1 MDRFVFSGWAGVAA
15 ALLAAAGLAGSAH
28 AQSGGSGGGDERS
41 ATQQRL
47 ERLREQIKSS
57 EARLSEATAAE
68 RASEKKLQQ
77 LDRRIAER
85 SELADLYKKRLTEI
99 RRAQDSLRRSL
110 QTRQKRLAEL
120 KKEYKRRATHAY
132 KYGRL
137 RDLALVLA
145 ARSVNEMLVRV
156 QYLRRFAQQ
165 REDKLDAVQASSR
178 QIKAQ
183 RQALAQKRDSTAA
196 LLRRADAQKENLSRL
211 RQSRRTMIQEL
222 RRQQASLEEDISE
235 QQEQANQL
243 QARLERLAARG
254 ARRSRR
260 AAEEASP
267 ERRAAFE
274 RLTGS
279 FEQNKGS
286 LPWPAEGVVTEE
298 YGLQTDPV
306 HGTKTPNPG
315 VMLGTE
321 PQAQVQAVFEG
332 QVTRID
338 KVPDLGTVVF
348 VRHGQYL
355 SLYGNLSLVYA
366 GEGDEIKAGAP
377 VGRAGTDSAPRG
389 AGVFF
394 GLFRGGRSFDPADWL
409 RSR

>member
-1 MDRFVFSGWAGVAA
+1 MDRFLSSAWPVVA
-15 ALLAAAGLAGSAH
+15 ALLAAALLVAPAR
-28 AQSGGSGGGDERS
+28 AQSSEDERS

-47 ERLREQIKSS
+47 EQLRQQIKNS
-57 EARLSEATAAE
+57 EERLSETTAAE
-68 RASEKKLQQ
+68 RASEQKLQQ

-85 SELADLYKKRLTEI
+85 RELAGLYEKRLAEI

-110 QTRQKRLAEL
+110 QTRQKRLSEL

-137 RDLALVLA
+137 RDLALVLS

-156 QYLRRFAQQ
+156 RYLRRFAQQ
-165 REDKLDAVQASSR
+165 RQEKLQAVQTASR
-178 QIKAQ
+178 RIKTQ
-183 RQALAQKRDSTAA
+183 RQALAQKRDSTAS
-196 LLRRADAQKENLSRL
+196 LLRRAKAERENLARL
-211 RQSRRTMIQEL
+211 RQSRQTMIQEL
-222 RRQQASLEEDISE
+222 RSRQASLEENISE
-235 QQEQANQL
+235 QKKQADQL
-243 QARLERLAARG
+243 QARLERLAARE

-260 AAEEASP
+260 ETEAASP
-267 ERRAAFE
+267 KRRAAFE

-315 VMLGTE
+315 IMVGTE

-332 QVTRID
+332 QVTRVD
-338 KVPDLGTVVF
+338 KVPDLGTIVF
-348 VRHGQYL
+348 VRHGKYL
-355 SLYGNLSLVYA
+355 SLYGNLSLVYV
-366 GEGDEIKAGAP
+366 GEGQEVEAGAP
-377 VGRAGTDSAPRG
+377 VGRAGTDGAPRG

-394 GLFRGGRSFDPADWL
+394 GLFRGGNAFDPADWL
-409 RSR
+409 RNR

>member
-1 MDRFVFSGWAGVAA
+1 MDRFFSSVWPVAA
-15 ALLAAAGLAGSAH
+15 ITFLTAALPARPAH
-28 AQSGGSGGGDERS
+28 AQSGSDERE
-41 ATQQRL
+41 ATKQRI
-47 ERLREQIKSS
+47 ERLREQIESS
-57 EARLSEATAAE
+57 EARLSETTAAE
-68 RASEKKLQQ
+68 RASEQKLER

-85 SELADLYKKRLTEI
+85 SELVRLYEERLAEI

-110 QTRQKRLAEL
+110 QQRRQRLTEL

-137 RDLALVLA
+137 HDLALVLA

-156 QYLRRFAQQ
+156 RYLRRFAQQ
-165 REDKLDAVQASSR
+165 RKEKLQAVQSASR
-178 QIKAQ
+178 RLETQ
-183 RQALAQKRDSTAA
+183 RQTLAQQRDSTAA
-196 LLRRADAQKENLSRL
+196 LLRRAEAERENLSRL
-211 RQSRRTMIQEL
+211 RQSRRAMIQEL
-222 RRQQASLEEDISE
+222 RSRQSSIEETISE
-235 QQEQANQL
+235 QRDKKKQAE
-243 QARLERLAARG
+243 ARLARLKQAAR
-254 ARRSRR
+254 
-260 AAEEASP
+260 AAQRDAPTSASSP

-315 VMLGTE
+315 VMIGTE

-332 QVTRID
+332 KVTRID
-338 KVPDLGTVVF
+338 KLPDLGTIAF
-348 VRHGQYL
+348 VRHGKYL

-366 GEGDEIKAGAP
+366 GEGQAIEAGAP
-377 VGRAGTDSAPRG
+377 IGRAGTDGAPRG

-394 GLFRGGRSFDPADWL
+394 GLFRGSTSYDPTTWL